1 MRDLFPGYYQPSE
14 EEFSELWNNCVFI
27 LDTNVLLNLYRYNEQ
42 TRKDFITVLRKIENR
57 LWIPHQVALEFQEN
71 RTTIIEEQENKFVS
85 IEKIL
90 NEAKSSLKGDV
101 RKFPSI
107 NHESF
112 FERLDKLFKEFLEEN
127 RLLEDQ
133 QLKSHQKDFI
143 RDIIDD
149 IFKDKIG
156 EPPTKEELKKIY
168 VDGEER
174 YKSNYPPGYKDIT
187 KNQGQP
193 YLHNGMSFQRKYGDL
208 ILWKQI
214 LKEVDSKKL
223 KHIIFITADEKED
236 WWLIEHGKT
245 LGARPELVEEICKAG
260 ASIFYMYTPERFLEF
275 VPKYIEVDI
284 KEESI
289 EQVKDIADLS
299 RGSANITG
307 VYVES
312 AVLRWLQSEY
322 PNDKITRSASAS
334 AFDTGVDLFRLSAED
349 QSRIGYEIKFIR
361 GSGLQISARLRQIH
375 RFIKLYYGYKNLKK
389 VYLVLAVF
397 DSHINDSQ
405 LVGNVLSILGGLPP
419 NNLSLIIG
427 RVTLESDI
435 DETLELIFK
444 PLHFVN

>member
-1 MRDLFPGYYQPSE
+1 MRDLFPGYYQLSE

-27 LDTNVLLNLYRYNEQ
+27 LDTNVILNLYRYNKQ
-42 TRKDFITVLRKIENR
+42 TCEDFITVLRKIEHR
-57 LWIPHQVALEFQEN
+57 LWIPHQVALEFQKN
-71 RTTIIEEQENKFVS
+71 RTTVIEEQENKFVS

-90 NEAKSSLKGDV
+90 NEAKSSLKGEI

-112 FERLDKLFKEFLEEN
+112 LEKLDKLFKEFLEETK
-127 RLLEDQ
+127 LLETQ
-133 QLKSHQKDFI
+133 QLKSEQKDFI

-149 IFKDKIG
+149 IFKGKIG

-168 VDGEER
+168 EEGEER
-174 YKSNYPPGYKDIT
+174 YKNNYPPGYKDKS
-187 KNQGQP
+187 KNQQP
-193 YLHNGMSFQRKYGDL
+193 YLHKGMSFKREYGDL

-223 KHIIFITADEKED
+223 KYIIFITADEKED

-245 LGARPELVEEICKAG
+245 IGARPELVEEICKAG

-275 VPKYIEVDI
+275 VTKYIVVDV

-299 RGSANITG
+299 RGSANTTG
-307 VYVES
+307 VHVEN
-312 AVLRWLQSEY
+312 AVLKWLESEY
-322 PNDKITRSASAS
+322 PNDKITRSA
-334 AFDTGVDLFRLSAED
+334 FDSSSVDFFRLITED
-349 QSRIGYEIKFIR
+349 QSRIGYEIKFLS
-361 GSGLQISARLRQIH
+361 GSGLQISERLRQIR
-375 RFIKLYYGYKNLKK
+375 RFMRLYYGYKNLKK
-389 VYLVLAVF
+389 VYLILVVF
-397 DSHINDSQ
+397 DNHINDSQ
-405 LVGNVLSILGGLPP
+405 LVGNVLTILGGLPP

-427 RVTLESDI
+427 RVTLESDF